1 MNKLLIVCAAAIC
14 AFQVHAQTANSNQNS
29 QTSSAA
35 TSFGGGSGGSS
46 NQTQNANAGS
56 TSTAFGGGAGG
67 SSNQTQSSFSSAGSS
82 ANGGSSSGGAGG
94 SSTVSGL
101 QNYVIMTSP
110 EKSVST
116 VNSNQTGTLTTNM
129 TGGTDSTQR
138 IIQSGE
144 TLGRVEYSG
153 DYTIKNVPSVNGPP
167 LTTSND
173 TCMGSTSGSA
183 NGPGFGIGFGT
194 TWTDEHCKDLK
205 TSRELWNKGMKAA
218 SLAIDCMNPRAK
230 LALEM
235 TGTKCPQSMTL
246 EERQAAFGAQASA
259 EGAAPSTGIPVA
271 VNKLPEE
278 PVFAAKVASYHSENL
293 GR

>member
-1 MNKLLIVCAAAIC
+1 MKRLLIVCAAVM
-14 AFQVHAQTANSNQNS
+14 AFQAHAQTANSNQ
-29 QTSSAA
+29 TSE
-35 TSFGGGSGGSS
+35 SS
-46 NQTQNANAGS
+46 S
-56 TSTAFGGGAGG
+56 TSNAYGGGAGG
-67 SSNQTQSSFSSAGSS
+67 SSNQTQSSSAGASSASYGGGFGGT
-82 ANGGSSSGGAGG
+82 GGSGG

-110 EKSVST
+110 EKSAST
-116 VNSNQTGTLTTNM
+116 VNSNQTGTVTTNL

-144 TLGRVEYSG
+144 SVSRVEYG
-153 DYTIKNVPSVNGPP
+153 GTYTLKNVPSVGGPP

-218 SLAIDCMNPRAK
+218 SLAVDCMNPRAK

-235 TGTKCPQSMTL
+235 TGTKCPQSMTVA
-246 EERQAAFGAQASA
+246 ERKAAFGAQASA
-259 EGAAPSTGIPVA
+259 EGAVPVPGTPVA
-271 VNKLPEE
+271 ANAKTPF
-278 PVFAAKVASYHSENL
+278 FAANQSQGSFERL

>member
-1 MNKLLIVCAAAIC
+1 MKKLLLVCAALIC
-14 AFQVHAQTANSNQNS
+14 AFQVQAQTDGST
-29 QTSSAA
+29 QTSQ
-35 TSFGGGSGGSS
+35 SS
-46 NQTQNANAGS
+46 S
-56 TSTAFGGGAGG
+56 TSNAYGGGAGG
-67 SSNQTQSSFSSAGSS
+67 S
-82 ANGGSSSGGAGG
+82 GGT
-94 SSTVSGL
+94 STVSGL

-116 VNSNQTGTLTTNM
+116 VNSNQTGTVTTNL
-129 TGGTDSTQR
+129 TSGTDSTQR

-144 TLGRVEYSG
+144 SVSRVEYG
-153 DYTIKNVPSVNGPP
+153 GTYTLKNVPSVNGPP

-218 SLAIDCMNPRAK
+218 SLAVDCMNPRAK

-235 TGTKCPQSMTL
+235 TGTKCPQSMTVA
-246 EERQAAFGAQASA
+246 ERKAAFGAQASA
-259 EGAAPSTGIPVA
+259 EGAVPVPGTPVA
-271 VNKLPEE
+271 ANAKTPF
-278 PVFAAKVASYHSENL
+278 FAANQSQGSFERL

>member
-1 MNKLLIVCAAAIC
+1 MKKLLFVCAAVIC
-14 AFQVHAQTANSNQNS
+14 AFQVHAQTESPNQSS
-29 QTSSAA
+29 QSASTSSAIGGGA
-35 TSFGGGSGGSS
+35 GGNAAAISGGGSGGS
-46 NQTQNANAGS
+46 
-56 TSTAFGGGAGG
+56 GG
-67 SSNQTQSSFSSAGSS
+67 S
-82 ANGGSSSGGAGG
+82 GGTSV
-94 SSTVSGL
+94 VSGL
-101 QNYVIMTSP
+101 QNYVIMSSP

-116 VNSNQTGTLTTNM
+116 VNSNQTGTLTTNL

-144 TLGRVEYSG
+144 SVGRVEYG
-153 DYTIKNVPSVNGPP
+153 GTYTLKNVPSVGGPP

-173 TCMGSTSGSA
+173 TCMGSSSGSA

-218 SLAIDCMNPRAK
+218 SLAVDCMNPRAK

-235 TGTKCPQSMTL
+235 TGTKCPQSMTV

-259 EGAAPSTGIPVA
+259 EGAVPSPGTPVA
-271 VNKLPEE
+271 ANAEKS
-278 PVFAAKVASYHSENL
+278 PVITASFSQGRVEHL

>member
-1 MNKLLIVCAAAIC
+1 MKKLLILCTAVIC
-14 AFQVHAQTANSNQNS
+14 AFQANAQTANSTQNTES
-29 QTSSAA
+29 SSAA
-35 TSFGGGSGGSS
+35 TSFGGG
-46 NQTQNANAGS
+46 A
-56 TSTAFGGGAGG
+56 GGA
-67 SSNQTQSSFSSAGSS
+67 SNQTQSSSSSSGSS
-82 ANGGSSSGGAGG
+82 ANSGGSGG

-101 QNYVIMTSP
+101 QNYVTMTSP
-110 EKSVST
+110 ENATST

-138 IIQSGE
+138 IVQSGE
-144 TLGRVEYSG
+144 SLARVEYSG

-218 SLAIDCMNPRAK
+218 SLAVDCMNPRAK
-230 LALEM
+230 AALEM
-235 TGTKCPQSMTL
+235 TGTKCPQSMTI
-246 EERQAAFGAQASA
+246 EERQAAFGIQASA
-259 EGAAPSTGIPVA
+259 EGAVPSTAFPVA
-271 VNKLPEE
+271 AVAVTPKPES
-278 PVFAAKVASYHSENL
+278 VFASNTSSSGTWSSSEQL
-293 GR
+293 RR

>member
-1 MNKLLIVCAAAIC
+1 MKRLLIVCAAVM
-14 AFQVHAQTANSNQNS
+14 AFQAHAQTANSNQNS
-29 QTSSAA
+29 QTSSASNSYGGGA
-35 TSFGGGSGGSS
+35 GGNSNAYGGGSGGSS
-46 NQTQNANAGS
+46 NQTQS
-56 TSTAFGGGAGG
+56 
-67 SSNQTQSSFSSAGSS
+67 
-82 ANGGSSSGGAGG
+82 SSSGASSAAYGGGGG
-94 SSTVSGL
+94 SGGSGGTSTVSGL

-116 VNSNQTGTLTTNM
+116 VNSNQTGSMTTNL

-144 TLGRVEYSG
+144 SVSRVEYG
-153 DYTIKNVPSVNGPP
+153 GTYTIKNVPSVNGPP

-173 TCMGSTSGSA
+173 TCMGSSSGSA

-218 SLAIDCMNPRAK
+218 SLAIDCMNSRAK

-235 TGTKCPQSMTL
+235 TGTKCPQSMTV
-246 EERQAAFGAQASA
+246 EERQMAFGAQASA
-259 EGAAPSTGIPVA
+259 EGAVASPATPGATPVA
-271 VNKLPEE
+271 ANTKTPS
-278 PVFAAKVASYHSENL
+278 VFAANLSQGNSENL

>member
-1 MNKLLIVCAAAIC
+1 MKKLLIVFAAAIC
-14 AFQVHAQTANSNQNS
+14 VTQVQAQTTNTNQQSSQSASNSSAIGGGSGGNSNQNQS
-29 QTSSAA
+29 SSSGSSAI
-35 TSFGGGSGGSS
+35 SGGGGGGSGGS
-46 NQTQNANAGS
+46 GG
-56 TSTAFGGGAGG
+56 TSV
-67 SSNQTQSSFSSAGSS
+67 
-82 ANGGSSSGGAGG
+82 
-94 SSTVSGL
+94 VSGL
-101 QNYVIMTSP
+101 QNYVIMTAP

-138 IIQSGE
+138 IVQSGE

-218 SLAIDCMNPRAK
+218 SLAVDCMNPRAK

-235 TGTKCPQSMTL
+235 TGTKCPQSMTV
-246 EERQAAFGAQASA
+246 EERQTAFGVLASA
-259 EGAAPSTGIPVA
+259 EGAVPSAITPVA
-271 VNKLPEE
+271 TINYTAQPVIAANSTRFQSE
-278 PVFAAKVASYHSENL
+278 PL
-293 GR
+293 RR

>member
-1 MNKLLIVCAAAIC
+1 MTKLLIVCAAVIC
-14 AFQVHAQTANSNQNS
+14 AFQAHAQTANSNQNS
-29 QTSSAA
+29 QTSSAS
-35 TSFGGGSGGSS
+35 TSFGGGAGGNSNQNQSSSSNSGASASSGGSGGGGGSGGS
-46 NQTQNANAGS
+46 
-56 TSTAFGGGAGG
+56 
-67 SSNQTQSSFSSAGSS
+67 
-82 ANGGSSSGGAGG
+82 GG

-116 VNSNQTGTLTTNM
+116 VNSNQTGTMTTNL

-138 IIQSGE
+138 IVQSGE
-144 TLGRVEYSG
+144 SVNRVEYSG

-173 TCMGSTSGSA
+173 TCMGSSSGSA

-194 TWTDEHCKDLK
+194 TWTDDHCKDLK

-218 SLAIDCMNPRAK
+218 SLAMDCMNPRAK

-235 TGTKCPQSMTL
+235 TGTKCPQSMTA
-246 EERQAAFGAQASA
+246 EERQTAFGAQASA
-259 EGAAPSTGIPVA
+259 EGAAPPTG
-271 VNKLPEE
+271 LPIAASPMPP
-278 PVFAAKVASYHSENL
+278 PVFAANLTRFNGEN

>member
-1 MNKLLIVCAAAIC
+1 MKKLLLVCAALVC
-14 AFQVHAQTANSNQNS
+14 AFQVHAQTENSNQSS
-29 QTSSAA
+29 QSASTSS
-35 TSFGGGSGGSS
+35 
-46 NQTQNANAGS
+46 
-56 TSTAFGGGAGG
+56 AFGGGAGG
-67 SSNQTQSSFSSAGSS
+67 SASAISG
-82 ANGGSSSGGAGG
+82 GGSGGSGGSGG
-94 SSTVSGL
+94 TSVVSGL
-101 QNYVIMTSP
+101 QNYVIMSSP

-116 VNSNQTGTLTTNM
+116 VNSNQTGTLTTNL

-144 TLGRVEYSG
+144 SASRVEYG
-153 DYTIKNVPSVNGPP
+153 GTYTIKNVPSVNGPP

-173 TCMGSTSGSA
+173 TCMGSSSGSA

-218 SLAIDCMNPRAK
+218 SLAVDCMNPRAK

-235 TGTKCPQSMTL
+235 TGTKCPQSMTA
-246 EERQAAFGAQASA
+246 EERQVAFGAQASA
-259 EGAAPSTGIPVA
+259 EGAVPSPAAPGATPVA
-271 VNKLPEE
+271 DNAKTP
-278 PVFAAKVASYHSENL
+278 PVFAANLWQGSSERF

>member
-1 MNKLLIVCAAAIC
+1 MKKLLLVCAALIC
-14 AFQVHAQTANSNQNS
+14 AFQVQAQTDGST
-29 QTSSAA
+29 QTSQ
-35 TSFGGGSGGSS
+35 SS
-46 NQTQNANAGS
+46 S
-56 TSTAFGGGAGG
+56 TSNAYGGGAGG
-67 SSNQTQSSFSSAGSS
+67 S
-82 ANGGSSSGGAGG
+82 GGT
-94 SSTVSGL
+94 STVSGL

-116 VNSNQTGTLTTNM
+116 VNSNQTGTVTTNL

-144 TLGRVEYSG
+144 SVSRVEYG
-153 DYTIKNVPSVNGPP
+153 GTYTLKNVPSVNGPP

-205 TSRELWNKGMKAA
+205 TSREL
-218 SLAIDCMNPRAK
+218 
-230 LALEM
+230 
-235 TGTKCPQSMTL
+235 
-246 EERQAAFGAQASA
+246 AFGAQASA
-259 EGAAPSTGIPVA
+259 EGAVPSPAAPGATPVA
-271 VNKLPEE
+271 DNAKTPF
-278 PVFAAKVASYHSENL
+278 FAANQSQGSFERL

>member
-1 MNKLLIVCAAAIC
+1 MKKLLILCAAIFC
-14 AFQVHAQTANSNQNS
+14 AFQANAQTANSNQS
-29 QTSSAA
+29 TESSSAA
-35 TSFGGGSGGSS
+35 
-46 NQTQNANAGS
+46 
-56 TSTAFGGGAGG
+56 TAFGGGAGG
-67 SSNQTQSSFSSAGSS
+67 SSSQTQTSSSNSGSS
-82 ANGGSSSGGAGG
+82 ASSGG

-101 QNYVIMTSP
+101 QNYVTMTSP
-110 EKSVST
+110 EKSTST

-138 IIQSGE
+138 IVQSGE
-144 TLGRVEYSG
+144 SLARVEYSG

-218 SLAIDCMNPRAK
+218 SLAVDCMNPRAK
-230 LALEM
+230 AALEM
-235 TGTKCPQSMTL
+235 TGTKCPQSMTV
-246 EERQAAFGAQASA
+246 EERQAAFGALASA
-259 EGAAPSTGIPVA
+259 EGAVPSTNPQMAAASVVPASSA
-271 VNKLPEE
+271 VI
-278 PVFAAKVASYHSENL
+278 ASNTRSAGGWLGGEQL

>member
-1 MNKLLIVCAAAIC
+1 MKKLLIAVAAASC
-14 AFQVHAQTANSNQNS
+14 VFQVQAQSTNTNQQSSQSGSTSSAIGGGSGGNSNSNQHQS
-29 QTSSAA
+29 SSSGSSAV
-35 TSFGGGSGGSS
+35 SGGGGGGSGGS
-46 NQTQNANAGS
+46 
-56 TSTAFGGGAGG
+56 GGAGG
-67 SSNQTQSSFSSAGSS
+67 TSV
-82 ANGGSSSGGAGG
+82 
-94 SSTVSGL
+94 VSGL
-101 QNYVIMTSP
+101 QNYVIMTAP
-110 EKSVST
+110 EKSISEVTSK
-116 VNSNQTGTLTTNM
+116 QTGTLTTNM

-144 TLGRVEYSG
+144 TVDRVEYSG

-230 LALEM
+230 LALEV

-259 EGAAPSTGIPVA
+259 EGAVPSTSTTVA
-271 VNKLPEE
+271 AMKRPDE
-278 PVFAAKVASYHSENL
+278 PILTAKVARYYSDNL

>member
-1 MNKLLIVCAAAIC
+1 MKKLLIIC
-14 AFQVHAQTANSNQNS
+14 AVAMCVFQVQAQTTNTNQQSS
-29 QTSSAA
+29 QSGSTSSAI
-35 TSFGGGSGGSS
+35 GGGSGGSS
-46 NQTQNANAGS
+46 NQN
-56 TSTAFGGGAGG
+56 
-67 SSNQTQSSFSSAGSS
+67 QSSSSGSS
-82 ANGGSSSGGAGG
+82 AVSGGGGGGSGGSGGT
-94 SSTVSGL
+94 SVVSGL

-230 LALEM
+230 MALEI
-235 TGTKCPQSMTL
+235 TGTKCPQSMTV

-278 PVFAAKVASYHSENL
+278 PVITAKVASFHSDNL

>member
-1 MNKLLIVCAAAIC
+1 MKKLLFVCAAIIC
-14 AFQVHAQTANSNQNS
+14 TFQVHAQTESS
-29 QTSSAA
+29 TQTSQ
-35 TSFGGGSGGSS
+35 SS
-46 NQTQNANAGS
+46 S
-56 TSTAFGGGAGG
+56 TSNAYGGGAGG
-67 SSNQTQSSFSSAGSS
+67 S
-82 ANGGSSSGGAGG
+82 GGA
-94 SSTVSGL
+94 STVSGL
-101 QNYVIMTSP
+101 QNYVIMSSP

-116 VNSNQTGTLTTNM
+116 VNSNQTGTVTTNL

-144 TLGRVEYSG
+144 SVGRVEYG
-153 DYTIKNVPSVNGPP
+153 GTYTIKNVPSVNGPP

-173 TCMGSTSGSA
+173 TCMGSSSGSA

-230 LALEM
+230 LALEV
-235 TGTKCPQSMTL
+235 TGTKCPQSMTA
-246 EERQAAFGAQASA
+246 EERKAAFGALASA
-259 EGAAPSTGIPVA
+259 EGALPSPGAPVA
-271 VNKLPEE
+271 ANAKTP
-278 PVFAAKVASYHSENL
+278 PFFAANQSQGSFERL

>member
-1 MNKLLIVCAAAIC
+1 MKKMLIICAAVIWV
-14 AFQVHAQTANSNQNS
+14 FQAQAQTTILSPGSQSSSN
-29 QTSSAA
+29 SSAV
-35 TSFGGGSGGSS
+35 GGGSGGNS
-46 NQTQNANAGS
+46 NQAQSAS
-56 TSTAFGGGAGG
+56 GG
-67 SSNQTQSSFSSAGSS
+67 S
-82 ANGGSSSGGAGG
+82 GGSGGT
-94 SSTVSGL
+94 SVVSGL

-110 EKSVST
+110 ENSVST
-116 VNSNQTGTLTTNM
+116 VNSNQTGTLTTNL

-138 IIQSGE
+138 IIQSGDS
-144 TLGRVEYSG
+144 LSRVEYSG

-218 SLAIDCMNPRAK
+218 SLAMDCMNPRAK
-230 LALEM
+230 AALEM
-235 TGTKCPQSMTL
+235 TGTKCPQSMTI
-246 EERQAAFGAQASA
+246 EERRAAFGAQASA
-259 EGAAPSTGIPVA
+259 EGAAPSTSLPMTAIAAPLPV
-271 VNKLPEE
+271 
-278 PVFAAKVASYHSENL
+278 VASVAKAHVSVNNIDRL

>member
-1 MNKLLIVCAAAIC
+1 MKKLLILVAAAF
-14 AFQVHAQTANSNQNS
+14 ALGAQAQSSSTSTS
-29 QTSSAA
+29 GSSA
-35 TSFGGGSGGSS
+35 SGGGGGSGG
-46 NQTQNANAGS
+46 
-56 TSTAFGGGAGG
+56 TSV
-67 SSNQTQSSFSSAGSS
+67 
-82 ANGGSSSGGAGG
+82 
-94 SSTVSGL
+94 VSGL
-101 QNYVIMTSP
+101 QNYVIMTGP

-116 VNSNQTGTLTTNM
+116 VNSNQTGTMTTNL

-144 TLGRVEYSG
+144 SVDRVEYGG

-173 TCMGSTSGSA
+173 TCMGSSSGSA

-218 SLAIDCMNPRAK
+218 SLALDCMNARTR

-235 TGTKCPQSMTL
+235 TGTKCPQSMTV
-246 EERQAAFGAQASA
+246 EERRAAFGPQASA
-259 EGAAPSTGIPVA
+259 EGA
-271 VNKLPEE
+271 
-278 PVFAAKVASYHSENL
+278 VASANPPSPPVVATTSAVPAPLLAANQTTHDTAPNL

>member
-1 MNKLLIVCAAAIC
+1 M
-14 AFQVHAQTANSNQNS
+14 
-29 QTSSAA
+29 
-35 TSFGGGSGGSS
+35 
-46 NQTQNANAGS
+46 
-56 TSTAFGGGAGG
+56 
-67 SSNQTQSSFSSAGSS
+67 
-82 ANGGSSSGGAGG
+82 
-94 SSTVSGL
+94 VSGL
-101 QNYVIMTSP
+101 QNYVIMSSP

-116 VNSNQTGTLTTNM
+116 VNSNQTGSMTTNL

-144 TLGRVEYSG
+144 SVSRVEYG
-153 DYTIKNVPSVNGPP
+153 GNYTIKNVPSVNGPP

-173 TCMGSTSGSA
+173 TCMGSSSGSA

-235 TGTKCPQSMTL
+235 TGTKCPQSMTA
-246 EERQAAFGAQASA
+246 EERQVAFGAQASA
-259 EGAAPSTGIPVA
+259 EGAVPSPAAPGATPVA
-271 VNKLPEE
+271 VNTETQS
-278 PVFAAKVASYHSENL
+278 VFAANLSQGSSEHF

>member
-1 MNKLLIVCAAAIC
+1 MKRLLIVCAAVM
-14 AFQVHAQTANSNQNS
+14 AFQAHAQTANSNQTS
-29 QTSSAA
+29 ESSSA
-35 TSFGGGSGGSS
+35 S
-46 NQTQNANAGS
+46 NAS
-56 TSTAFGGGAGG
+56 GGGAGG
-67 SSNQTQSSFSSAGSS
+67 SSNQTQSSSAGASSA
-82 ANGGSSSGGAGG
+82 AFGGGGGSGGAGG
-94 SSTVSGL
+94 SGGTSTVSGL

-116 VNSNQTGTLTTNM
+116 VNSNQTGSMTTNL

-144 TLGRVEYSG
+144 SVSRVEYG
-153 DYTIKNVPSVNGPP
+153 GTYTIKNVPSVNGPP

-173 TCMGSTSGSA
+173 TCMGSSSGSA

-218 SLAIDCMNPRAK
+218 SLAIDCMNSRAK

-235 TGTKCPQSMTL
+235 TGTKCPQSMTV
-246 EERQAAFGAQASA
+246 EERQMAFGAQASA
-259 EGAAPSTGIPVA
+259 EGAVASPATPGAIPVA
-271 VNKLPEE
+271 ANTKTPS
-278 PVFAAKVASYHSENL
+278 VFAANLSQGNSENL

>member
-1 MNKLLIVCAAAIC
+1 MYKKLIISAVMLCV
-14 AFQVHAQTANSNQNS
+14 FQVHAQTANSNQDS
-29 QTSSAA
+29 HTSSAA

-46 NQTQNANAGS
+46 NQTQGSYS
-56 TSTAFGGGAGG
+56 TS
-67 SSNQTQSSFSSAGSS
+67 GSS
-82 ANGGSSSGGAGG
+82 ANGGSSAGGAGG

-101 QNYVIMTSP
+101 QNYVIMTAP

-116 VNSNQTGTLTTNM
+116 LNTNQSGLLTTNM

-138 IIQSGE
+138 IVQSGE
-144 TLGRVEYSG
+144 SVSRVEYGG

-173 TCMGSTSGSA
+173 TCMGSSSGSA
-183 NGPGFGIGFGT
+183 NLPGFGLGFGT

-230 LALEM
+230 AALEM

-246 EERQAAFGAQASA
+246 EERQAAFGIQASA
-259 EGAAPSTGIPVA
+259 EGAAPSPSLTVAATVVPVTGIGTNGA
-271 VNKLPEE
+271 NL
-278 PVFAAKVASYHSENL
+278 ASWNGVEQF
-293 GR
+293 RR

>member
-1 MNKLLIVCAAAIC
+1 MNKLLIVFAATVC
-14 AFQVHAQTANSNQNS
+14 TFQAHAQTANSNQTS
-29 QTSSAA
+29 QSASTSSAV
-35 TSFGGGSGGSS
+35 GGGSGG
-46 NQTQNANAGS
+46 N
-56 TSTAFGGGAGG
+56 
-67 SSNQTQSSFSSAGSS
+67 SNQTQSSSSNSGASS
-82 ANGGSSSGGAGG
+82 NSSGGSGG
-94 SSTVSGL
+94 SGGTSVVSGL
-101 QNYVIMTSP
+101 QNYVIMTGP

-116 VNSNQTGTLTTNM
+116 VNSNQNGTLTTNL

-138 IIQSGE
+138 IVQSGE
-144 TLGRVEYSG
+144 TVSRTEYSG

-218 SLAIDCMNPRAK
+218 SLAMDCMNPRAK
-230 LALEM
+230 LALEI
-235 TGTKCPQSMTL
+235 TGTKCPQSMTV
-246 EERQAAFGAQASA
+246 EERQIAFGIQASA
-259 EGAAPSTGIPVA
+259 DGAAPSKVLPVA
-271 VNKLPEE
+271 AT
-278 PVFAAKVASYHSENL
+278 AAVVPLYIYAKNAARVGGENY

>member
-1 MNKLLIVCAAAIC
+1 MNKLLIVCAAAVC
-14 AFQVHAQTANSNQNS
+14 AFQVHAQTANSNQTS
-29 QTSSAA
+29 QSSSAA
-35 TSFGGGSGGSS
+35 TSYGGGSGGSS
-46 NQTQNANAGS
+46 EQSQSSYSNSGSYANSGGS
-56 TSTAFGGGAGG
+56 GGGGG
-67 SSNQTQSSFSSAGSS
+67 S
-82 ANGGSSSGGAGG
+82 GGSGGT
-94 SSTVSGL
+94 STVSGL

-110 EKSVST
+110 DKSVST

-138 IIQSGE
+138 IVQSGE
-144 TLGRVEYSG
+144 SLSRVEYSG

-194 TWTDEHCKDLK
+194 TWTDENCKDLK

-230 LALEM
+230 MALEI

-246 EERQAAFGAQASA
+246 EERQAAFGAMASA
-259 EGAAPSTGIPVA
+259 EGAVPSTGVPVA

>member
-1 MNKLLIVCAAAIC
+1 MKKLLIVCAAVI
-14 AFQVHAQTANSNQNS
+14 AFQAHAQTANSNQNS
-29 QTSSAA
+29 QTSSA
-35 TSFGGGSGGSS
+35 SNSYGGGSGGSS
-46 NQTQNANAGS
+46 D
-56 TSTAFGGGAGG
+56 
-67 SSNQTQSSFSSAGSS
+67 QTQSSSAGATS
-82 ANGGSSSGGAGG
+82 AAYGGGGGSGGSGG

-116 VNSNQTGTLTTNM
+116 VNSNQTGTVTTNL

-144 TLGRVEYSG
+144 SKTTTNLSGGTDSTQRVIQSGESVSRVEYG
-153 DYTIKNVPSVNGPP
+153 GTYTIKNVPSVNGPP

-173 TCMGSTSGSA
+173 TCMGSSSGSA
-183 NGPGFGIGFGT
+183 NLPGFGIGFGT

-218 SLAIDCMNPRAK
+218 SLAVDCMNPRAK
-230 LALEM
+230 IALEM
-235 TGTKCPQSMTL
+235 TGTKCPQSMTA
-246 EERQAAFGAQASA
+246 EERQTAFGAQASA
-259 EGAAPSTGIPVA
+259 EGAAPPTAVPMASSTVQP
-271 VNKLPEE
+271 
-278 PVFAAKVASYHSENL
+278 PVFTAKLAQGNIENL